1 MRHLNTEA
9 AKAMKYGGLNE
20 TEALSLVTINPAR
33 QLGVEKR
40 VGSIEPGKDADLT
53 IYDKHPLSNYAK
65 VEKVFI
71 DGELYFDREKDLE
84 ERPGKDAR
92 KKALIDKEK
101 AQEKKERKRPEP
113 ADSKKEEQPGGAHL

>member
-20 TEALSLVTINPAR
+20 TEALSLVTINPAK
-33 QLGVEKR
+33 QLGVENR

-53 IYDKHPLSNYAK
+53 IFDKHPLSNYAK
-65 VEKVFI
+65 VTKVFI

-84 ERPGKDAR
+84 ERPGKEAR
-92 KKALIDKEK
+92 KKDLIDKFK
-101 AQEKKERKRPEP
+101 AQEKKDRKKPEP
-113 ADSKKEEQPGGAHL
+113 AEDKKSEEPGGVQ